1 MEGIGKRLKTKKER
15 PKEMRESFK
24 PRSEG
29 KNSVTF
35 ERTSR
40 SHYSTPPKRTP
51 LVRPPK
57 DDLIDKFST
66 PDEEKEN
73 YFENYRSDSA
83 NVKQGRASSEKVHF
97 KEHSHKK
104 KSIFT
109 RISEGV
115 GFGSDQKEN
124 VPSVVSTTHYDGHST
139 CMSMESV
146 DLNDCMYEHEK
157 IDRCGSRR
165 R

>member
-1 MEGIGKRLKTKKER
+1 M
-15 PKEMRESFK
+15 
-24 PRSEG
+24 
-29 KNSVTF
+29 
-35 ERTSR
+35 
-40 SHYSTPPKRTP
+40 
-51 LVRPPK
+51 
-57 DDLIDKFST
+57 IDEFST

-109 RISEGV
+109 RISKGV

-124 VPSVVSTTHYDGHST
+124 VPSVVATTHYDGHST

-146 DLNDCMYEHEK
+146 DLNDYLYEHEK
-157 IDRCGSRR
+157 INPRSNRR